1 MVAAVI
7 LILHGAAALYAF
19 LKYKKESATQGLLA
33 VAFVALI
40 FAVGWTISTMLT
52 NPLLNSDVMR
62 NWYGSPAD
70 STFSSLLKKE
80 LDRDTVALVFLT
92 AGESVFYYFF
102 LRPDKKPEKKST
114 SA

>member
-40 FAVGWTISTMLT
+40 FAVGWTI
-52 NPLLNSDVMR
+52 
-62 NWYGSPAD
+62 
-70 STFSSLLKKE
+70 
-80 LDRDTVALVFLT
+80 
-92 AGESVFYYFF
+92 
-102 LRPDKKPEKKST
+102 
-114 SA
+114 